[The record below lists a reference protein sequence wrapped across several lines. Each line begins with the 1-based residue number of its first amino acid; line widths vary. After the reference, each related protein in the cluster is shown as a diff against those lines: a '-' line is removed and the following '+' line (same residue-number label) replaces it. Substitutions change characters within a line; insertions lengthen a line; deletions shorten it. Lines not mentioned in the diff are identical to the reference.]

1 MNSKPDNFSL
11 VIYSII
17 LLLGWIEVRDIMID
31 RISPWSAIYI
41 HIFVLLGWLIGL
53 TLFIG
58 VVVANYNENKGTAL
72 LTVDQRRW
80 EDLSRRLKIVQPLH
94 QPPRPDGDGI
104 RAAAYDLSQH
114 TRFKRI
120 IAFCV
125 LSNSFLLSLNWD
137 KDENVGEA
145 KILAAG
151 CCAFSFIFII
161 EETGNDSGSYFRS
174 KSNRIS
180 GYKRL

>member
-1 MNSKPDNFSL
+1 M
-11 VIYSII
+11 
-17 LLLGWIEVRDIMID
+17 MD
-31 RISPWSAIYI
+31 RIGPSSAIYI

-58 VVVANYNENKGTAL
+58 VVVANYNENKVLAFAKLTKSQSNFKGTAL

-104 RAAAYDLSQH
+104 RSAAYDLSQH

-120 IAFCV
+120 IG
-125 LSNSFLLSLNWD
+125 S
-137 KDENVGEA
+137 
-145 KILAAG
+145 
-151 CCAFSFIFII
+151 
-161 EETGNDSGSYFRS
+161 TG
-174 KSNRIS
+174 I
-180 GYKRL
+180 

>member
-1 MNSKPDNFSL
+1 
-11 VIYSII
+11 
-17 LLLGWIEVRDIMID
+17 MID

-161 EETGNDSGSYFRS
+161 EEPEVP
-174 KSNRIS
+174 NRK
-180 GYKRL
+180 YR